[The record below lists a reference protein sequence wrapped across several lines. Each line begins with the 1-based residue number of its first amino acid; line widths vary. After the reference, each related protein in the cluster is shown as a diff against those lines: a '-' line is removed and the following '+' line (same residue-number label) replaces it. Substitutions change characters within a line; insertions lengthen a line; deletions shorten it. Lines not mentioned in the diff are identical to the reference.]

1 VKAEEVQVRKAD
13 REGFQKHL
21 IRFQHADLM
30 ATDECFESILT
41 NSHDGLSR
49 YKFLLGI
56 FRLVCSNGLMIGD
69 TFNSIDLRHVGLD
82 QQMIMNASRQM
93 IEFVPELATNVED
106 MKKIDLSPAER
117 EIYGESAKMLLF
129 PKIENKEDIPV
140 TNRQILRTRR
150 SVDYGKT
157 DLWTTYNNVQ
167 ENIMKGGLHFYNM
180 ETKRGQSTRKVKS
193 IDRNVVLN
201 RALWN
206 LTEEM
211 KKLKTAV

>member
-1 VKAEEVQVRKAD
+1 
-13 REGFQKHL
+13 
-21 IRFQHADLM
+21 
-30 ATDECFESILT
+30 
-41 NSHDGLSR
+41 
-49 YKFLLGI
+49 
-56 FRLVCSNGLMIGD
+56 MIGD